1 MFNVN
6 EFICQYHP
14 VVSDN
19 NFIRAWQLF
28 TSCILKLCELMLVLA
43 FVTLISVVIAIS
55 VVVFSTVFVNV
66 ITLTCIRVYL
76 LAGS

>member
-28 TSCILKLCELMLVLA
+28 TSCILKLCELMLV
-43 FVTLISVVIAIS
+43 FVALISVVIVIS
-55 VVVFSTVFVNV
+55 VVVFSTVFVYGM
-66 ITLTCIRVYL
+66 ITLACIRVYL